1 MESKGRGMKT
11 ETGGI
16 QRRRYDHASGRS
28 SIYVYKGQN
37 NGSVSRS
44 ATHVSSTVPHDTG
57 HDRPAVP
64 SDESV
69 IAAAGITDT
78 GAAAETVSQAADSHE
93 NILGTND
100 SNAATATVAVVVDEA
115 ETSSEAS
122 PNHTAK
128 HPIVTRGL
136 NIMTGAARRCGG
148 AIWSLLRRGWFPF
161 SYVLYTLLVAV
172 LPAIGVM
179 ALQASLYPKFAPKKL
194 TAFVTKMW
202 LSGDRQFLVGYAV
215 LVGVYCLLIVLI
227 NRFWIATPLF
237 IVLIGS
243 LATANYFKITLRNEP
258 LIPPDLNFIGN
269 PGEIAS
275 FIPESGLPL
284 LHGVITFLLIC
295 VGVSLCLFIIDSR
308 RSLIPMR
315 RRARSGRVDAD
326 VASVDSSA
334 VEPSALT
341 SAENE
346 HRVRKTIVRWL
357 KSRNYIGIIAR
368 ITLTL
373 LLFNQLFTFMW
384 NVNTPDTW
392 AKKFIKD
399 MSDSAILFD
408 PTQDMQQNG
417 YVLGFSRYVHVTAM
431 DEPANYS
438 ETTMRNIAKRYRQ
451 QAKRINAERAG
462 QLTDSTVIMVL
473 SESLSDPTRVPG
485 IALDNDPMQ
494 YIRDIKQQTTSG
506 LALSTGYGGGTA
518 NIEYQ
523 ALTGLSMANFNH
535 SLAVAYQQLVPTQKW
550 AESFNQL
557 WNDDSDA
564 DGSEAFHS
572 FNRSMYFRGTNYKK
586 FGFST
591 FHTEDGPDYLTHTDA
606 IDDNE
611 HISDA
616 ALYQDIVD
624 TVNDAA
630 GSQFLQVVTM
640 QNHMPYYDWYTD
652 NEFKDNDAS
661 EYANDW
667 ERTDVETYAK
677 GLEYTDEATQNF
689 LNTLNTIDKPI
700 TVIFY
705 GDHLP
710 GIYTH
715 AVGNENIDQLS
726 LHMTDYF
733 IWSNAASASA
743 ETKLDDNNT
752 GVTSS
757 NYFMALA
764 AQHMDATVTP
774 YLAFLTRMREA
785 IPAIGPAGAAG
796 DGGDFPVCL
805 DSSGTR
811 IGKEALT
818 DEQQRLLR
826 DYQLIQ
832 YDMTIGKG
840 YLKDLGFVT
849 Y

>member
-1 MESKGRGMKT
+1 MESKDHRTKT
-11 ETGGI
+11 TMDGTP
-16 QRRRYDHASGRS
+16 RRRSDHTVGRS
-28 SIYVYKGQN
+28 SIYIYKGSKSGN
-37 NGSVSRS
+37 ASRS
-44 ATHVSSTVPHDTG
+44 STHVAPPPTSDTEHDVQVMPI
-57 HDRPAVP
+57 D
-64 SDESV
+64 
-69 IAAAGITDT
+69 
-78 GAAAETVSQAADSHE
+78 
-93 NILGTND
+93 D
-100 SNAATATVAVVVDEA
+100 SNTDATGIVSMAMKTETISKDERLPEDGAYAHGLSTATATAASMADEA
-115 ETSSEAS
+115 ETDSETSANRAASS
-122 PNHTAK
+122 
-128 HPIVTRGL
+128 PIVTRIL
-136 NIMTGAARRCGG
+136 SIVTSAARRCGR
-148 AIWSLLRRGWFPF
+148 AIWSLLRHGWFPF
-161 SYVLYTLLVAV
+161 SYVLYTLFVVA

-215 LVGVYCLLIVLI
+215 LVGLYCLLIVLI

-295 VGVSLCLFIIDSR
+295 AGVSLCLFIIDSR

-315 RRARSGRVDAD
+315 RRVRSGCVDA
-326 VASVDSSA
+326 AAATADSS
-334 VEPSALT
+334 VLT
-341 SAENE
+341 PEKKE
-346 HRVRKTIVRWL
+346 RRVRTVVMRWL

-373 LLFNQLFTFMW
+373 LLFSQLFTFMW
-384 NVNTPDTW
+384 NVNTPNTW
-392 AKKFIKD
+392 AKKFVKD

-417 YVLGFSRYVHVTAM
+417 YVLGFARYVHVTAM

-438 ETTMRNIAKRYRQ
+438 EDTMRNIAKRYRQ
-451 QAKRINAERAG
+451 QAKRINAERVG

-494 YIRDIKQQTTSG
+494 YIRDIKQHTTSG

-550 AESFNQL
+550 TESFNQL
-557 WNDDSDA
+557 WNDDVDT

-591 FHTEDGPDYLTHTDA
+591 FHTEDGPDYLTHTDT

-624 TVNDAA
+624 TVNDAN
-630 GSQFLQVVTM
+630 GSQFLQVITM
-640 QNHMPYYDWYTD
+640 QNHMPYYDWYAD
-652 NEFKDNDAS
+652 NEYKDYDAS

-667 ERTDVETYAK
+667 ERADVETYAK

-689 LNTLNTIDKPI
+689 LNTLDAIDKPI
-700 TVIFY
+700 TVVFY

-743 ETKLDDNNT
+743 ETKLDDDNA

-785 IPAIGPAGAAG
+785 IAAIGPAGAAG
-796 DGGDFPVCL
+796 DGGDFPVYL
-805 DSSGTR
+805 DSAGMR
-811 IGKEALT
+811 IGEDALT
-818 DEQQRLLR
+818 DEQRNLLQ
-826 DYQLIQ
+826 DYRLIQ

-840 YLKDLGFVT
+840 YLKDLDFVT